1 MADIFTAAAPGACR
15 VLYKL
20 DRSGSGEEVAL
31 ADLPNCP
38 GLPLSGFT
46 SDQFMQ
52 LCVMAGCD
60 FLAQLPGIGLKKA
73 HGVLRKYRSF
83 TKVGGRRLHVCR
95 RGQNCTVHQGISS
108 KLYSAATDV
117 CIFNKASL
125 ESSLS
130 FTTE

>member
-1 MADIFTAAAPGACR
+1 LLPLHCR

-20 DRSGSGEEVAL
+20 DRTGNSEEFCV
-31 ADLPNCP
+31 ADLPNCT

-46 SDQFMQ
+46 SDQFLQ

-83 TKVGGRRLHVCR
+83 TKVPFMVIFECAVSCLSDDLACKHVLPC
-95 RGQNCTVHQGISS
+95 
-108 KLYSAATDV
+108 AAGV
-117 CIFNKASL
+117 MAAVVNLAC
-125 ESSLS
+125 
-130 FTTE
+130 